1 MSASISRIRIFAA
14 DDDPIAPQWI
24 AGVVGV
30 QPDVV
35 LAGETSDGG
44 RSNRQLRTHQA
55 RNASRWAPLLRL
67 IWPRGT
73 LAATLSCYIASLW
86 LLASPAYALD
96 PNKRITQYVHS
107 AWRVRDGSSPTGA
120 YGIAQTSD
128 GFLWFI
134 SGDMQIFDGV
144 RFTSWDGPPNGGSI
158 TKGAPFGQI
167 VNAFGDHAGGLWVF
181 GLRGI
186 VHLKGRVVTSQFD
199 LEGLRTLQNFSEDN
213 DGSIWVVRGNNS
225 ISDLPL
231 CHITDRAVKCFGK
244 ADGIPISPVNSL
256 LADGNGGFWLGGQ
269 TAVVHWHDGVSE
281 TYPIEALKSNVGQTG
296 IAGLARGPNGSL
308 WVGILAPGPGRG
320 LGRLVNGMFQ
330 PFVTPSFEGSR
341 LAVRS
346 MIFDRDR
353 NLWVGTNGNGMFR
366 IRGNL
371 VDHYGRADGLAGD
384 SVGALFEDREGILWA
399 ATPGEGIDKF
409 RDPPIASFSIFEGL
423 GNDLP
428 QGVLASRDG
437 TIWVANLGSLDHIE
451 KNGTISSIR
460 TRDGLPGNRV
470 ASMLED
476 SAGNTWVGVDD
487 GLYLFKNGR
496 FRPIPGPDR
505 EPLGLVVGLAED
517 VDRDIWAEC
526 FSKPPKLVRIR
537 DFQVGEEF
545 PASRVPIG
553 RILAPDPQGG
563 IWIGTLKGDLAL
575 FRKGVLKEFPI
586 NAKADLIRQ
595 IIADSDG
602 SVLAGSADG
611 LIGVR
616 EGKVQR
622 MTTKNGLPCNFVTSF
637 IEDRDRNWWLY
648 TDCGIVEIP
657 DSELKRWWKNPEA
670 IIQIRVLDES
680 DGARAGRPVF
690 NSAAYSSD
698 GRVWFAQGNVVQ
710 MIDPA
715 RLSQKALPA
724 MAHIQ
729 SLSVD
734 RKEFPAS
741 GNLKLSPHPRDV
753 QIDYTSPEL
762 LIPQKVK
769 FRYRID
775 GYDRDWHEAGTR
787 RQAFYT
793 DLPPG
798 NYSFRVIACNSDG
811 VWNNRAAKLDFSIAP
826 AYYQTN
832 WFRGTVVA
840 AFFLAL
846 WGLYQLRLR
855 QIARE
860 YNAHLEGRVDERLRV
875 ARDLHDTL
883 LQTFQGLI
891 PVFQA
896 ARNLLPLRADRAAE
910 VLDEGLH
917 DAADAIVEGRN
928 AIQNLRAEPSQERDL
943 GCLLNTTGQ
952 ELAQSPEAE
961 GSAPAFR
968 VVVEGSRLPL
978 APLLQDEIYRIGR
991 EMLRN
996 AFRHAHAAR
1005 IEAEIRYERD
1015 MFRLRIRD
1023 DGKGMDSSVLKQGA
1037 RTGHWG
1043 LAGMHERAKKMGGR
1057 LKIWSEPGAGTE
1069 AELTVPARIAYAKF
1083 STSNGWLARLG
1094 RRLRLTAPKGQA

>member
-1 MSASISRIRIFAA
+1 
-14 DDDPIAPQWI
+14 
-24 AGVVGV
+24 
-30 QPDVV
+30 
-35 LAGETSDGG
+35 
-44 RSNRQLRTHQA
+44 
-55 RNASRWAPLLRL
+55 
-67 IWPRGT
+67 
-73 LAATLSCYIASLW
+73 
-86 LLASPAYALD
+86 
-96 PNKRITQYVHS
+96 
-107 AWRVRDGSSPTGA
+107 
-120 YGIAQTSD
+120 
-128 GFLWFI
+128 
-134 SGDMQIFDGV
+134 
-144 RFTSWDGPPNGGSI
+144 
-158 TKGAPFGQI
+158 
-167 VNAFGDHAGGLWVF
+167 
-181 GLRGI
+181 
-186 VHLKGRVVTSQFD
+186 
-199 LEGLRTLQNFSEDN
+199 
-213 DGSIWVVRGNNS
+213 
-225 ISDLPL
+225 
-231 CHITDRAVKCFGK
+231 
-244 ADGIPISPVNSL
+244 
-256 LADGNGGFWLGGQ
+256 
-269 TAVVHWHDGVSE
+269 
-281 TYPIEALKSNVGQTG
+281 
-296 IAGLARGPNGSL
+296 
-308 WVGILAPGPGRG
+308 
-320 LGRLVNGMFQ
+320 
-330 PFVTPSFEGSR
+330 
-341 LAVRS
+341 
-346 MIFDRDR
+346 
-353 NLWVGTNGNGMFR
+353 
-366 IRGNL
+366 
-371 VDHYGRADGLAGD
+371 
-384 SVGALFEDREGILWA
+384 
-399 ATPGEGIDKF
+399 
-409 RDPPIASFSIFEGL
+409 
-423 GNDLP
+423 
-428 QGVLASRDG
+428 
-437 TIWVANLGSLDHIE
+437 
-451 KNGTISSIR
+451 
-460 TRDGLPGNRV
+460 
-470 ASMLED
+470 
-476 SAGNTWVGVDD
+476 
-487 GLYLFKNGR
+487 
-496 FRPIPGPDR
+496 
-505 EPLGLVVGLAED
+505 
-517 VDRDIWAEC
+517 
-526 FSKPPKLVRIR
+526 VRIR

-943 GCLLNTTGQ
+943 GCLLNTAGQ